1 MKPPMFSTPEQ
12 LAEIAAALRC
22 YMRLPLSP
30 KTIPGAYLEALI
42 AHVHSGKV
50 LDTYD
55 FVDVIHC
62 ERRIGWQVKST
73 KKGTPVTWKRAKIP
87 NKDAL
92 IAASKE
98 SNAGLQALGDAIIA
112 FCNEA
117 AAKSFKKYTL
127 DAIGFSRLILHSDRR
142 VTYYERLLCTRKK
155 PTVFDPAM
163 FVWHWTKEKKTKGKE
178 QKSAL
183 HGIHRTS
190 ERKWFAA
197 HILGENQLH
206 FAGES
211 AWWPEAG
218 SLHEITFTLPAPS
231 ERLSLAELIALLE
244 RHDSAS

>member
-1 MKPPMFSTPEQ
+1 MKRSMFSTPKQ

-42 AHVHSGKV
+42 ALVHQGEV
-50 LDTYD
+50 MDTYD
-55 FVDVIHC
+55 FVDVIHR

-73 KKGTPVTWKRAKIP
+73 MEKTPVTWKRAKIA

-92 IAASKE
+92 VAASRK
-98 SNAGLQALGDAIIA
+98 SAKGLQALGDAIIA
-112 FCNEA
+112 FCNKHAQE
-117 AAKSFKKYTL
+117 SIENYGL
-127 DAIGFSRLILHSDRR
+127 DAIAFSRLILHADRR
-142 VTYYERLLCTRKK
+142 ATYYERLLCTRDAPLLFT
-155 PTVFDPAM
+155 PTEFT
-163 FVWHWTKEKKTKGKE
+163 WRWTKEKQTTGKE

-190 ERKWFAA
+190 GRKWFAA

-218 SLHEITFTLPAPS
+218 SVQAITFELPALS
-231 ERLSLAELIALLE
+231 DRLSLAELIVLLE